1 MISVMEFGIRRVP
14 PCSDCWENGQCSMN
28 CGPRVETT
36 DEPNLH
42 APDRRYA
49 ADCRRQSMIED
60 VARALCDAC
69 YGDGAWERISRRPE
83 GQGQVQGWMAQAR
96 AAVAVVERWT
106 Q

>member
-1 MISVMEFGIRRVP
+1 MP
-14 PCSDCWENGQCSMN
+14 LTTSDAEY
-28 CGPRVETT
+28 E
-36 DEPNLH
+36 
-42 APDRRYA
+42 RRYA

-69 YGDGAWERISRRPE
+69 YGNGAWERISRRPE
-83 GQGQVQGWMAQAR
+83 GQGQVQGWMSQAN